1 MDFSKD
7 YEIKIY
13 KNKCAFSNMKRLEN
27 GFLLEEIKHYAGKN
41 KTNICKNFSYNFR
54 DYFKIDSS
62 MFYTVNRYPNNRK
75 LYLINYQDYECLY
88 AVGIIGLHYNE
99 YVDGYKTWTL
109 NWAWIHPFMRNKG
122 ILKNSV
128 DYLEKIY
135 GPLIITDILS
145 REMEL
150 FALKYNKIHNLHF
163 KYYMQKKEQNKI
175 YETSIPNLLHE

>member
-13 KNKCAFSNMKRLEN
+13 KNKCAFSNMKDIGR
-27 GFLLEEIKHYAGKN
+27 GFFIEEIRHHAGKN
-41 KTNICKNFSYNFR
+41 KTNICKKFSYNFR

-62 MFYTVNRYPNNRK
+62 MFYRVNRYPNNRK
-75 LYLINYQDYECLY
+75 LYLINYLDYEYLY
-88 AVGIIGLHYNE
+88 AVGIIGLCLCKDKDDNK
-99 YVDGYKTWTL
+99 VWTL
-109 NWAWIHPFMRNKG
+109 NWAWIHPFMRNKD

-135 GPLIITDILS
+135 GPLLITDVLS

-150 FALKYNKIHNLHF
+150 FALKYNKKHHLHF
-163 KYYMQKKEQNKI
+163 KYHMQKKEQDEI
-175 YETSIPNLLHE
+175 YKNCIPNTFP

>member
-27 GFLLEEIKHYAGKN
+27 GFFIEEIKHYAGKE
-41 KTNICKNFSYNFR
+41 KIKICKQFSYTFR
-54 DYFKIDSS
+54 DLFNLDTS

-75 LYLINYQDYECLY
+75 LYLINYHDFEGLY

-99 YVDGYKTWTL
+99 YVDGFKTWTL
-109 NWAWIHPFMRNKG
+109 SWAWVHPLMRGKG

-135 GPLIITDILS
+135 GPLLITDVLS

-150 FALKYNKIHNLHF
+150 FALKYNKKHHLHF
-163 KYYMQKKEQNKI
+163 KYHMQKKEQDEI
-175 YETSIPNLLHE
+175 YKNCIPNTFP

>member
-1 MDFSKD
+1 MFLKD

-13 KNKCAFSNMKRLEN
+13 KNKCAFSNMKRLKN

-62 MFYTVNRYPNNRK
+62 MFYRVNRYPNNRK
-75 LYLINYQDYECLY
+75 LYLINYLDYEYLY
-88 AVGIIGLHYNE
+88 AVGIIGLCLCKDKDDN
-99 YVDGYKTWTL
+99 DIWTL

-150 FALKYNKIHNLHF
+150 FALKYNKKHNLHF
-163 KYYMQKKEQNKI
+163 NYCQLKKKQEEI
-175 YETSIPNLLHE
+175 YRTCVPNEFQ

>member
-13 KNKCAFSNMKRLEN
+13 KNKCAFSNMKDIGRC
-27 GFLLEEIKHYAGKN
+27 FFIEEIRHYAGKN

-62 MFYTVNRYPNNRK
+62 MFYRVNRYPNNRK
-75 LYLINYQDYECLY
+75 LYLINYLDYEYLY
-88 AVGIIGLHYNE
+88 AVGIIGLCLCKDKDDN
-99 YVDGYKTWTL
+99 DIWTL

-150 FALKYNKIHNLHF
+150 FALKYNKKHNLHF
-163 KYYMQKKEQNKI
+163 NYCQLKKKQEEI
-175 YETSIPNLLHE
+175 YRTCVPNEFQ